1 MQVGVLGGGQL
12 GRMLALAGYPLGV
25 RMRLYDTP
33 AESPAQHVA
42 EYRRGSFDGTA
53 DIVEFFRGVDVVTY
67 EFENIPVATLE
78 TLARDG
84 LRVLPPPRALSVA
97 QDRLAEK
104 TLFRTLGI
112 PTPDFAEVTSPN
124 VLADRAARGAQILKT
139 RSGGYDGKGQATVAG
154 TDDASAAWAALSAL
168 PTAPGHAGLIAEA
181 RIDFDRELSSIA
193 VRGRNGRTA
202 FYPLIENRHE
212 QGILRQSLAPA
223 EAAEAIQ
230 QRAQEYAARILDE
243 LNYVGVLT
251 IEWFERGGELLAN
264 EIAPRVHNSGHWT
277 IEGAATSQFENHLR
291 AILGLPLG
299 DCTPQG
305 RSRMFNLIGVTPPV
319 PQMLAIPDAH
329 VHLYGKSARPGR
341 KLGHVT
347 VWGVDRLELDTRAR
361 QVEQLIHECQR
372 GA

>member
-42 EYRRGSFDGTA
+42 EYRRGPFDRTA
-53 DIVEFFRGVDVVTY
+53 EIVEFLRGVDVVTY
-67 EFENIPVATLE
+67 EFENIPVATVEALE
-78 TLARDG
+78 QAG
-84 LRVLPPPRALSVA
+84 LTVMPPPRALAVS

-104 TLFRTLGI
+104 TLFQSLGI
-112 PTPDFAEVTSPN
+112 PTPDFSVVRSAQE
-124 VLADRAARGAQILKT
+124 LADRAARTAQILKT
-139 RSGGYDGKGQATVAG
+139 RSGGYDGKGQAEVTAAQ
-154 TDDASAAWAALSAL
+154 DAESAWAMLSSM
-168 PTAPGHAGLIAEA
+168 PPAPGCPGLICES
-181 RIDFDRELSSIA
+181 RIDFERELSTIA
-193 VRGRNGRTA
+193 VRGRDGRTA

-212 QGILRQSLAPA
+212 RGILRESIAPA
-223 EAAEAIQ
+223 ETSDALQ
-230 QRAQEYAARILDE
+230 LQSQEYASRVLDR

-277 IEGAATSQFENHLR
+277 IEGAAASQFESHLR

-299 DCTPQG
+299 DCAAQG
-305 RSRMFNLIGVTPPV
+305 HSRMFNLIGVTPSLPAL
-319 PQMLAIPDAH
+319 LAIPGAH
-329 VHLYGKSARPGR
+329 VHLYGKSARAGR

-347 VWGVDRLELDTRAR
+347 AWGANRSEAEAR
-361 QVEQLIHECQR
+361 GQQVARVIR
-372 GA
+372 DAASGN